1 MAIHVSY
8 SIEDVDTRKRET
20 NALVSL
26 NKIHTL
32 KKALII
38 TYDEEDI
45 IDTENLRIEVI
56 PVWKWLTTF

>member
-1 MAIHVSY
+1 MAIQVSY

-32 KKALII
+32 KKTLII
-38 TYDEEDI
+38 TFDEEDI

-56 PVWKWLTTF
+56 TVWKWLTTF

>member
-1 MAIHVSY
+1 MAIQVSY

-45 IDTENLRIEVI
+45 IDTENLRIEIITV
-56 PVWKWLTTF
+56 

>member
-1 MAIHVSY
+1 MAVHVSY
-8 SIEDVDTRKRET
+8 SIEDADTRKRKA

-38 TYDEEDI
+38 TYYEEDI

-56 PVWKWLTTF
+56 TVWKWLTTF

>member
-1 MAIHVSY
+1 MAIQVSY

-38 TYDEEDI
+38 TYYEEDI